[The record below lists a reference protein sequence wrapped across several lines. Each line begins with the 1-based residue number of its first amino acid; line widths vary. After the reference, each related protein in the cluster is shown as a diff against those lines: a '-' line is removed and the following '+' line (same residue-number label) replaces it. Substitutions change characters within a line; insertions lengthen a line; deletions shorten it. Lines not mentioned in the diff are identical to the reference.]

1 MKTSEIRDYMND
13 FCKVLNRTNER
24 HTFKFEEDESSM
36 RIVKYIGKFRGEVC
50 SVLKDAKNVYRVHV
64 SEDIKC
70 LNTYLFDFIEDLRD
84 YAATPFNER
93 KDEKRWSIHFGTGS
107 ASYLNRDK
115 NTGELFMFDDVEKYD
130 DQSLYRTRFNRS
142 EIADY
147 LKTDD
152 EAFVDNFIKR
162 FGEEVAE

>member
-1 MKTSEIRDYMND
+1 MKTSEIRNYMKD
-13 FCKVLNRTNER
+13 FCGVLNRTNKQIC
-24 HTFKFEEDESSM
+24 FQFEEDETAM
-36 RIVKYIGKFRGEVC
+36 QIVEYIGTVNAGNVC
-50 SVLKDAKNVYRVHV
+50 AVSKGKRNIYRVNV

-84 YAATPFNER
+84 YAETPLRER
-93 KDEKRWSIHFGTGS
+93 GGKRWRIRLGDCGVVYN
-107 ASYLNRDK
+107 YLNYYPCSGKHERPDEIEAK
-115 NTGELFMFDDVEKYD
+115 GYQTKF
-130 DQSLYRTRFNRS
+130 TRQ

-162 FGEEVAE
+162 FGEEVSE